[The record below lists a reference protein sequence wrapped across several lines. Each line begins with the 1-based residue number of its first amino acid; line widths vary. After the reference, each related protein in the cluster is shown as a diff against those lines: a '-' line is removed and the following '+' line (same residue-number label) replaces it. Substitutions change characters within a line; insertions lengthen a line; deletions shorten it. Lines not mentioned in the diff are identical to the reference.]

1 MKRYKIFLCAIL
13 AAIFLFTGN
22 VFAAESANEMLKKIE
37 LTTYGREQ
45 TGALIDRLNKLE
57 KDYSGKNLE
66 GNLNTRLQALYAII
80 YENSGSPSILAKVN
94 ALEWNLN
101 HAAEIDGL
109 DSRISNLENTI
120 LGKLNE
126 GNFIYRI
133 RELAKASFGSE
144 DIPLVEMQLPA
155 DTLIKAELIDSVDT
169 RTAQVGDTINFR
181 VAEDVIIDGNLIF
194 AKGLPGQGTA
204 AVVDKATGWGKN
216 GKLVIDNLK
225 VEVIDGQQV
234 EAYVGYESESIM
246 KENKMVSG
254 AALFGVNLKSQWD
267 KVMVHG
273 KNLEVPAGTEFFLQ
287 TKSDTAIYALKG
299 GRGSVAIENDVVE
312 EYDVDLNE

>member
-1 MKRYKIFLCAIL
+1 MKRYKIFLCAIF

-22 VFAAESANEMLKKIE
+22 VSAAESANEMLTKIE
-37 LTTYGREQ
+37 ITTYGREQ

-80 YENSGSPSILAKVN
+80 YENSGSPSILAKIN

-101 HAAEIDGL
+101 HAVEIDGL
-109 DSRISNLENTI
+109 DSRIANLENSI
-120 LGKLNE
+120 LGKVNE
-126 GNFIYRI
+126 GNFIYRL
-133 RELAKASFGSE
+133 RELSKESFGSE

-155 DTLIKAELIDSVDT
+155 DTVIKAELIDAVDT

-181 VAEDVIIDGNLIF
+181 VAEDVIIDGYLIF
-194 AKGLPGQGTA
+194 AKGLHGQGTA
-204 AVVDKATGWGKN
+204 SVVDKATGWGKN

-225 VEVIDGQQV
+225 VQVIDGQQV
-234 EAYVGYESESIM
+234 ETYVGYESESIM

-273 KNLEVPAGTEFFLQ
+273 KNLEIPAGTEFFLQ
-287 TKSDTAIYALKG
+287 TRSDTAIYALKG
-299 GRGSVAIENDVVE
+299 GRGSVTIENNVEE
-312 EYDVDLNE
+312 EYDIDLNE

>member
-1 MKRYKIFLCAIL
+1 MRRFKIFLCAIL
-13 AAIFLFTGN
+13 AVMILSAGT
-22 VFAAESANEMLKKIE
+22 VFAAESANELLKKIE
-37 LTTYGREQ
+37 LTTYGSEQ
-45 TGALIDRLNKLE
+45 TGALIDRLNRLE